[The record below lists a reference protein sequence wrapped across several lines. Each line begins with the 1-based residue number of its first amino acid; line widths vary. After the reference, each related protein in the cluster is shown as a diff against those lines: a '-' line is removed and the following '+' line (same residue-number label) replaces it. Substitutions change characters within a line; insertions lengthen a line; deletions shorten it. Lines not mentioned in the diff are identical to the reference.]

1 MRRFVRGKAVV
12 AAAAGALVLAGGVL
26 VSGVASG
33 IVSAQTP
40 TPAPSTGQQEQMPPG
55 MRGPGRSDFVNR
67 LAQALGKTPD
77 EVTRALQQVHDAHK
91 GQRSQSGQR
100 PQGGPDLTQL
110 APAAQQLGVTPQQL
124 ADAMRAVFQARA
136 GNRGPGGPGQPGQGG
151 PRMGQRPDMS
161 ALFNAIAQQ
170 LGGGITG
177 QQVQDALRSLRPV
190 GGQRPGREQ
199 IQQRMDEH
207 LRELAAAL
215 GVTVDQLRTALQ
227 SIAPQGGR
235 GPFGPRGR

>member
-1 MRRFVRGKAVV
+1 MRRFVRGTAV
-12 AAAAGALVLAGGVL
+12 AAAAGALVLTGGVL
-26 VSGVASG
+26 VFGLLPG

-40 TPAPSTGQQEQMPPG
+40 APTPPTEQEQTPPG
-55 MRGPGRSDFVNR
+55 MRRHGHTEFINR

-77 EVTRALQQVHDAHK
+77 EVTQALQQVHEAH
-91 GQRSQSGQR
+91 RGQR
-100 PQGGPDLTQL
+100 PSGGQGGLAAAAL

-124 ADAMRAVFQARA
+124 ADAMRAAFQARA
-136 GNRGPGGPGQPGQGG
+136 GNRGPGGAGQSGQGG
-151 PRMGQRPDMS
+151 PRMGQRPDLS
-161 ALFNAIAQQ
+161 AMFDAIAQQ

-177 QQVQDALRSLRPV
+177 QQVQDALRSLRLMD
-190 GGQRPGREQ
+190 GQRPAREQ
-199 IQQRMDEH
+199 IQQRMEEH

-215 GVTVDQLRTALQ
+215 NVSVDELRTALQ